1 MTKAEKEKRK
11 LDDAKKAYEEFIHG
25 IQLIRRDIMINST
38 EEGELCQ
45 VIFNWSRNLIEIF
58 KHLILYIFYIAKH
71 IFELIVCLQ
80 AQYYT

>member
-11 LDDAKKAYEEFIHG
+11 LDDAKKAYDEFIHG

-45 VIFNWSRNLIEIF
+45 VILVRSEIF
-58 KHLILYIFYIAKH
+58 NY
-71 IFELIVCLQ
+71 
-80 AQYYT
+80 

>member
-45 VIFNWSRNLIEIF
+45 VIFNRSRKLIEIF
-58 KHLILYIFYIAKH
+58 NNFLNPIYFLYCKTYF
-71 IFELIVCLQ
+71 
-80 AQYYT
+80 

>member
-11 LDDAKKAYEEFIHG
+11 LDDAKKAYDEFIQG

-45 VIFNWSRNLIEIF
+45 VISLGAEFFQKSLSIF
-58 KHLILYIFYIAKH
+58 RI
-71 IFELIVCLQ
+71 
-80 AQYYT
+80 

>member
-45 VIFNWSRNLIEIF
+45 VILCRIYQIS
-58 KHLILYIFYIAKH
+58 KC
-71 IFELIVCLQ
+71 IFEYNHYIS
-80 AQYYT
+80 